1 MRIAAA
7 ISGIVALIVF
17 TCAVASAGLDANVQL
32 GYTFAEGDTA
42 DVHLA
47 AKIEGLEM
55 GGGLPLAVTGTA
67 DVDMRFEVTSVA
79 DDGTATVRMSFGQV
93 TSQFMGKEAV
103 KDGPPPVDMSVTG
116 RGVAT
121 AAAGGDGGK
130 FDLLASGGVPV
141 ELLAVLAGVVELPE
155 GAVAPSEEWAT
166 SSEVSAPGMGAV
178 TVAMTSRLVE
188 VGEDTVTIASAIEA
202 KLPDFT
208 TSNPMGDGDTQ
219 ITQAVLTMD
228 DLTRVMDAKTGLVRS
243 AGGSLVLSC
252 TANLGGMGEMPLK
265 ILSSF
270 TLGPRAGEGQQAAAA
285 PGPVGPDA
293 AVAGAQAIVSFM
305 DVMLS
310 RLGQYLQTR

>member
-1 MRIAAA
+1 MRTTAA
-7 ISGIVALIVF
+7 ISGVVALIVC
-17 TCAVASAGLDANVQL
+17 TCAVAVAGLDAEVQL
-32 GYTFAEGDTA
+32 GYMFAEGDAA

-55 GGGLPLAVTGTA
+55 GGGLPLAVTGSA
-67 DVDMRFEVTSVA
+67 DVDMGFEVTAVA

-93 TSQFMGKEAV
+93 TSAFMGKEAV
-103 KDGPPPVDMSVTG
+103 KDGPPPVDLSVTG

-121 AAAGGDGGK
+121 AAAGGEGAK

-155 GAVAPSEEWAT
+155 GAVAPGEEWAT

-178 TVAMTSRLVE
+178 TIAMASRLVE
-188 VGEDTVTIASAIEA
+188 AGEDTVTIASSIEA

-228 DLTRVMDAKTGLVRS
+228 DLTRVLDANTGLVRS

-252 TANLGGMGEMPLK
+252 TANLGGMGEVPLK

-270 TLGPRAGEGQQAAAA
+270 TLGPRPGEGQQAGVVPEAPA
-285 PGPVGPDA
+285 PGV
-293 AVAGAQAIVSFM
+293 AVTGAEAIVAFM
-305 DVMLS
+305 DVVLS
-310 RLGQYLQTR
+310 RLSQYLQTR